1 MMDPNKSELIER
13 VVAEAVERAV
23 LSQPWYQRYANT
35 VTATLTAA
43 VTLVYWLVTSGLPLP
58 LWVHAVGGVVMFLAA
73 VFGVNR
79 TRNGMSPSTADAV
92 NSMVAETVGRHRR
105 IE

>member
-1 MMDPNKSELIER
+1 MNLSNNSELVTR

-35 VTATLTAA
+35 VTATLTGA
-43 VTLVYWLVTSGLPLP
+43 VTLIYWLATSGLDLP
-58 LWVHAVGGVVMFLAA
+58 TWFHVTGGVVMFVAT
-73 VFGVNR
+73 VFGVNK
-79 TRNGMSPSTADAV
+79 TKNGMSPSTAVAV
-92 NSMVAETVGRHRR
+92 NTMVEETVGRHRR